1 MSSSTAPVEVRA
13 SDEGRERIRVALGLM
28 LFVGLQLIAHYA
40 ALASAGGGVSV
51 VAPLLL
57 PGAIAAW
64 AGFRSSARAGLC
76 ALLVLAVLAAAC
88 LLSPVAAHL
97 LPLMCQLLIT
107 LALTWLFGHT
117 LLPGAEPLVTQMARA
132 VHGSLPSRIE
142 VYTRRVTLA
151 WTLFLAALSVLSVLL
166 YWRFPIHVWS
176 VFANLLLLPLVGMM
190 FLAEYLYRWLTY
202 RWFGHATLAQSVMAF
217 QRLRAA
223 RAARMVHRRG

>member
-88 LLSPVAAHL
+88 LVSPVAAHL
-97 LPLMCQLLIT
+97 LPLICQLLIT
-107 LALTWLFGHT
+107 LALTWLFGAA
-117 LLPGAEPLVTQMARA
+117 PNSVAEPENSFAFEITWAWTSSPITTSQSPVSPWMYDIVPLFD
-132 VHGSLPSRIE
+132 VHGTGDRLD
-142 VYTRRVTLA
+142 
-151 WTLFLAALSVLSVLL
+151 
-166 YWRFPIHVWS
+166 PIRPGERYS
-176 VFANLLLLPLVGMM
+176 
-190 FLAEYLYRWLTY
+190 
-202 RWFGHATLAQSVMAF
+202 
-217 QRLRAA
+217 
-223 RAARMVHRRG
+223 